1 MRVLVTG
8 GTGHLGTVLV
18 PLLLERGHEVR
29 VLTRDLERARRR
41 LGETAEVVLGD
52 VRDAASLGA
61 AVEGVDRVVSAMT
74 GFGPGGAGPRA
85 VDDEG
90 TRNLIHI
97 AETAGVG
104 RFVLLSMRGAAAAH
118 VMELGRMK
126 HAAEGAL
133 RASRL
138 EWVIVRPTA
147 LMELWTQI
155 LGGPIRRGQKATVF
169 GSGERP
175 VNLVSAGDVA
185 RVVEMAL
192 CEPHLARTVL
202 EVGGPENLSLNE
214 IVERLQVAMGR
225 RTPVRHIPL
234 GLMKLSRL
242 ALQPFKPNLAG
253 MIEAGISFDTADMT
267 FDTTELRHRFPEMQ
281 LTSLADVIG

>member
-1 MRVLVTG
+1 MTVLVTG
-8 GTGHLGTVLV
+8 GTGHLGAVLV
-18 PLLLERGHEVR
+18 PLLVEHGHEVR
-29 VLTRDLERARRR
+29 VLTRDVERARRR
-41 LGETAEVVLGD
+41 LGETAEVVRGD
-52 VRDAASLGA
+52 ARDAATLSA
-61 AVEGVDRVVSAMT
+61 ALDGVERVVSAMT
-74 GFGPGGAGPRA
+74 GFGPDGAGPRA

-90 TRNLIHI
+90 TRNLIRL

-118 VMELGRMK
+118 VMELARMK
-126 HAAEGAL
+126 HAAEEAL

-155 LGGPIRRGQKATVF
+155 LGDPIRRGGKATVF
-169 GSGERP
+169 GSGDKP

-185 RVVEMAL
+185 RVVEMAI

-202 EVGGPENLSLNE
+202 EIGGPENLSLNE
-214 IVERLQVAMGR
+214 IVHRFQVATGR

-242 ALQPFKPNLAG
+242 VLQPFKSNLAG
-253 MIEAGISFDTADMT
+253 MIEAGISFETADMT
-267 FDTTELRHRFPEMQ
+267 FDATELRHRFPEMR